1 MTAKRFLDTN
11 VLLYSIS
18 DDPRDGIKRDIAI
31 ALVEQPDNALSVQ
44 VLQEFY
50 VQATRASRPNPL
62 PHETAVA
69 FVRTWTERFSIQDLT
84 VSILDSA
91 LEIKAATRLSYW
103 DAAIIAAARA
113 LGCAELL
120 SEDMQHGRT
129 IGGVTIV
136 NPFR

>member
-1 MTAKRFLDTN
+1 MKRFLDTN

-18 DDPRDGIKRDIAI
+18 DDPRDGIKRDIAV
-31 ALVEQPDNALSVQ
+31 ALVERADNASSVQ

-50 VQATRASRPNPL
+50 VQATRVSRPNPL

-69 FVRTWTERFSIQDLT
+69 FVRTWIERFSIQDLT
-84 VSILDSA
+84 VSILNSA

-103 DAAIIAAARA
+103 DAVIVSAARA
-113 LGCAELL
+113 LGCTELL
-120 SEDMQHGRT
+120 SEDMSHGRKVA
-129 IGGVTIV
+129 GVTIV

>member
-1 MTAKRFLDTN
+1 MTAKRFLDTD

-18 DDPRDGIKRDIAI
+18 DDPRDGTKRDIAI
-31 ALVEQPDNALSVQ
+31 ALVEQPDNALSAQ

-62 PHETAVA
+62 PHEVAVA
-69 FVRTWTERFSIQDLT
+69 FVRTWIERFSIQDLT

-91 LEIKAATRLSYW
+91 LEIKATTRLSYW
-103 DAAIIAAARA
+103 DAAIVSAARA
-113 LGCAELL
+113 LGCTELL
-120 SEDMQHGRT
+120 SEDMSHGRK
-129 IGGVTIV
+129 IGGMTIV

>member
-18 DDPRDGIKRDIAI
+18 DDPRDGIKRDLAI

-69 FVRTWTERFSIQDLT
+69 FVRTWIERFSIQDLT

-91 LEIKAATRLSYW
+91 LEIKAANRLSYW

-120 SEDMQHGRT
+120 SEDMQHGRK

>member
-1 MTAKRFLDTN
+1 MKRFLDTN

-18 DDPRDGIKRDIAI
+18 DDPRDGIKRDIAV
-31 ALVEQPDNALSVQ
+31 ALVERPDNASSVQ

-50 VQATRASRPNPL
+50 VQATRATRPNPL

-69 FVRTWTERFSIQDLT
+69 FVRTWIERFSIQDLT

-91 LEIKAATRLSYW
+91 LEIKTASRLSYW
-103 DAAIIAAARA
+103 DAAIVAAARA
-113 LGCAELL
+113 LGCTELL
-120 SEDMQHGRT
+120 SEDMPHGRQ
-129 IGGVTIV
+129 IGGVKIA

>member
-18 DDPRDGIKRDIAI
+18 DDPRDRIKRDIAI
-31 ALVEQPDNALSVQ
+31 ALVEQPDNALSIQ

-50 VQATRASRPNPL
+50 VQATRASRPNRL
-62 PHETAVA
+62 PHDTAVA
-69 FVRTWTERFSIQDLT
+69 FVQTWSERFSIQDLT
-84 VSILDSA
+84 ISILDSA

-113 LGCAELL
+113 LGCDELL

-129 IGGVTIV
+129 IADVTIV